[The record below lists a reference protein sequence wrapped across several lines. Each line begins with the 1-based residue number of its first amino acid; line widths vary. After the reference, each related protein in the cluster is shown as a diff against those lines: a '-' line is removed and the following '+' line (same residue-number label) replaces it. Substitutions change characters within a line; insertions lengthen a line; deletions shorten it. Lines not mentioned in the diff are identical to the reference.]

1 MARIQI
7 DIPNNLDSDWQIDIK
22 KSKAYPP
29 SIYREQLESYAK
41 SVRKLAIEVY
51 KHRGKII
58 AQRAGQSFQ
67 PLWKEKKKDNKWS
80 FIINR
85 EHLMIQNLKKLA
97 KEKPEQAIET
107 LLKFLEETIPTKSI
121 YINEAQGEE
130 HQTTPFTDIDINV
143 IKQTLALMYKNELVL
158 GKNQEQA
165 KAYLKT
171 IEPFNNY
178 EELID
183 NL

>member
-1 MARIQI
+1 M
-7 DIPNNLDSDWQIDIK
+7 
-22 KSKAYPP
+22 
-29 SIYREQLESYAK
+29 
-41 SVRKLAIEVY
+41 
-51 KHRGKII
+51 
-58 AQRAGQSFQ
+58 
-67 PLWKEKKKDNKWS
+67 
-80 FIINR
+80 
-85 EHLMIQNLKKLA
+85 
-97 KEKPEQAIET
+97 
-107 LLKFLEETIPTKSI
+107 EETIPTKSI

-130 HQTTPFTDIDINV
+130 HQATPLTNMDVNV
-143 IKQTLALMYKNELVL
+143 IKQTLALMYKNELII